1 MACVFGANVKFR
13 MKMREA
19 VQVLQDLRYN
29 LCMSD
34 IHWLRK
40 LGAPHM
46 PCGVVALGVQAERSP
61 KKVTCQKCKVIAEL
75 VWSKTIE
82 RMVLETFGARD

>member
-1 MACVFGANVKFR
+1 
-13 MKMREA
+13 
-19 VQVLQDLRYN
+19 
-29 LCMSD
+29 MSD

-46 PCGVVALGVQAERSP
+46 PCGVATLGVQAERSP

-75 VWSKTIE
+75 VWLKTSE
-82 RMVLETFGARD
+82 RMALETFKSKMLQK